1 MLAVGEHSSNEFIG
15 ATRRRSC
22 ASTPV
27 SRCRS
32 FLTGTSNE
40 GRILSAE
47 AGSWT
52 NCFSS
57 GFALLEPRG
66 MTLLNQRPTLGLSKA
81 LQASSLSSNN
91 CSMWFVLAQKAQLV
105 NGLRSLGTGL
115 LAAQPSQFW
124 HRRDHFRLSKQMHVL
139 LRTINQSNTRSK
151 RTAQDV
157 LPEDD
162 ISCAEWKK
170 GCRCRKQTHGCK
182 WLLLFGSSGKTSPLA
197 SLASG

>member
-1 MLAVGEHSSNEFIG
+1 MRAGSCL
-15 ATRRRSC
+15 RR
-22 ASTPV
+22 P
-27 SRCRS
+27 
-32 FLTGTSNE
+32 
-40 GRILSAE
+40 E
-47 AGSWT
+47 AGQSAPRSNIPDRIDSYT
-52 NCFSS
+52 KRERERESCFSS

-170 GCRCRKQTHGCK
+170 GCRVLPSSSEWGSRSHGTK
-182 WLLLFGSSGKTSPLA
+182 GKYL
-197 SLASG
+197 